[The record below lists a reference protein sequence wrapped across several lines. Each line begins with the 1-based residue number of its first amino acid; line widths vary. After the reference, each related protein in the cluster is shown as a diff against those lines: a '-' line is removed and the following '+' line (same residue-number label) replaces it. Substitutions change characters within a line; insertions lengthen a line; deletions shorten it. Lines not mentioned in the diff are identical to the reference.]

1 MFEYASTSAPQ
12 LAAGLFA
19 LALVLLAVYSRI
31 HDHLEIRRL
40 GGHAPIVSSRL
51 PFGIDLVLRSIRAT
65 KACKDLEFWEHLYA
79 QCSPP
84 LSGSKTVEFKIGGQ
98 RFIFTADPENIK
110 AILASQFPDYARC
123 HLFSPPF
130 WDKPFV
136 PEKGKGTAFYED
148 WKDFLG
154 SSIFTTDGE
163 AWHNSRNLIR
173 PQFVKTR
180 VSDLDIF
187 EKHVQRLMSLVKANG
202 QEFDI
207 SELFYQF
214 TLDTTTDF
222 LLGRSV
228 DSLGHPDRPFAKAFA
243 EVQRVQTMI
252 ARAGPFQ
259 RFISRRTFYEGLR
272 VMNSFI
278 EPFIQ
283 ETLKSSPQELEE
295 KHKSTSRVSFLD
307 ALGKFTRDRAVM
319 RDQIVAVLLA
329 GRDTT
334 AGTLSLLFKELS
346 ANPDVYAKIRKEIL
360 DKVGPTRAPAYEDLK
375 NMLYLQHAINETLRL
390 YPAVPFNVRSS
401 LKDTTLPKGGGP
413 QGQSSIGVR
422 KDTYVGYSPMYMQRN
437 PEDSVMILL
446 ATALYNHIQALPR
459 LQERF
464 GIKRIRLLA
473 M

>member
-1 MFEYASTSAPQ
+1 MFEYASASASASAPQ

-19 LALVLLAVYSRI
+19 LALVLLAVYSRVRE
-31 HDHLEIRRL
+31 HLEIRRL
-40 GGHAPIVSSRL
+40 GGHAPVVSSRL

-65 KACKDLEFWEHLYA
+65 KACKDLEFWEYLYT

-84 LSGSKTVEFKIGGQ
+84 LSGSKTVEFRIGGQ

-110 AILASQFPDYARC
+110 AILASQFSDYARR
-123 HLFSPPF
+123 
-130 WDKPFV
+130 
-136 PEKGKGTAFYED
+136 AFYED

-259 RFISRRTFYEGLR
+259 RFVSRRTFYESLAI
-272 VMNSFI
+272 MNSFI

-295 KHKSTSRVSFLD
+295 KHKSTSRESFLD

-375 NMLYLQHAINETLRL
+375 SMQYLHHAINETLRL

-422 KDTYVGYSPMYMQRN
+422 KDTLVGYSPMYMQRN
-437 PEDSVMILL
+437 PEVYPSSPPFANVLEFCPERWDSWI
-446 ATALYNHIQALPR
+446 P
-459 LQERF
+459 
-464 GIKRIRLLA
+464 KPW
-473 M
+473 